1 VSVLEVKNL
10 AFSVPVKAGGDES
23 PAGRNHIIRN
33 VNFSIEPGEIL
44 GLVGE
49 SGSGKSTIARCIAGL
64 IRPANGSIRI
74 ANGPNAVQMLFQNHR
89 ASLDPRRTVR
99 ESLCEALQRRGA
111 DTVAALTAAMT
122 NVELGADLLERFPH
136 QLSGGQCQR
145 VALARA
151 ILARPSVLL
160 LDESTSALDTV
171 TAIQMLRLFRRV
183 RTESQMAM
191 LFISHDLLAT
201 LLVCDRVAVLHD
213 GEIVDV
219 FEAGNPDLTSCHAYT
234 KRIFDLSLPEPPN
247 LK

>member
-1 VSVLEVKNL
+1 VSVLEIKNL
-10 AFSVPVKAGGDES
+10 AFAVPVKAGEDES
-23 PAGRNHIIRN
+23 PAARKHILRS
-33 VNFSIEPGEIL
+33 VNFFIDQAEIL

-64 IRPANGSIRI
+64 IRPENGSIRI
-74 ANGPNAVQMLFQNHR
+74 ENGSSMVQMLFQNHR

-99 ESLCEALQRRGA
+99 ESLVEAIEDRGA
-111 DTVAALTAAMT
+111 DSSATLTAVMKS
-122 NVELGADLLERFPH
+122 VELGVELLDRFPH

-160 LDESTSALDTV
+160 LDEPTSALDTV

-219 FEAGNPDLTSCHAYT
+219 LDARNPDLSACHAYT
-234 KRIFDLSLPEPPN
+234 RRIFDLSLPALPE